1 MEAWKKTL
9 YISWCIIFFHSA
21 GMSMLIPFLPL
32 YLKELGITDAGAQ
45 SIWSGII
52 IGATPLAAGLLAPF
66 WGTIS
71 DKYGRK
77 PLILRSTFGISI
89 FVFLIS
95 LATNV
100 YQLFFLRLMHGI
112 CGGVMPAFTALVA
125 FNLPK
130 DKTGEG
136 LGLLQSAIYSGSIF
150 GPFIGGMLADWL
162 GYRNLFLVIAFFTM
176 VAGITTLIFIHEPRR
191 DPSQQRATVAH
202 NIKLV
207 LSTPNLRMVALSIF
221 VIQFALFIVQPV
233 LPLFI
238 TSLSGKKDSATMVG
252 LVFAVTGLTT
262 LLFAPYWGKAGDR
275 KGHKAILSQ
284 SLICA
289 GLAFFPQAL
298 VTAAY
303 QLLPLRAILGF
314 FIAGIVPSTQT
325 MIVKNTT
332 DEQRGGVLGITHSVH
347 ACGHALGPLV
357 GGLIGAVFGYRSVI
371 MLTSLLLICI
381 WYFISKFMQKTEP
394 PSISLINGGL

>member
-1 MEAWKKTL
+1 MESWKKIL
-9 YISWCIIFFHSA
+9 YISWCIIFFHGV
-21 GMSMLIPFLPL
+21 GMAMLIPFLPL
-32 YLKELGITDAGAQ
+32 YLKELGITNVRAL
-45 SIWSGII
+45 SVWSGII
-52 IGATPLAAGLLAPF
+52 IGATPLAAGMLAPF
-66 WGTIS
+66 WGTLS

-95 LATNV
+95 QATDV
-100 YQLFFLRLMHGI
+100 YQLLFLRIMHGI

-136 LGLLQSAIYSGSIF
+136 LGMLQSAVFSGNII
-150 GPFIGGMLADWL
+150 GPFIGGLLADWL
-162 GYRNLFLVIAFFTM
+162 GYRELFLVISFFTL
-176 VAGITTLIFIHEPRR
+176 VAGIATLIFIHEPRR
-191 DPSQQRATVAH
+191 DPAKMRATVAH

-207 LSTPNLRMVALSIF
+207 MSTPNLRMVAVSIF
-221 VIQFALFIVQPV
+221 TIQFALFIVQPV

-238 TSLSGKKDSATMVG
+238 ASLSGKNDSATMVG
-252 LVFAVTGLTT
+252 LVFSVTGLTT

-275 KGHKAILSQ
+275 KGHKTILSQ
-284 SLICA
+284 SLIFA

-303 QLLPLRAILGF
+303 QLLPLRAVLGF

-357 GGLIGAVFGYRSVI
+357 GGIIGAVFGYRSVI

-381 WYFISKFMQKTEP
+381 WYFFSKFVKKTDP
-394 PSISLINGGL
+394 PSISLVNGEL

>member
-1 MEAWKKTL
+1 MA
-9 YISWCIIFFHSA
+9 
-21 GMSMLIPFLPL
+21 MLAPFLPL
-32 YLKELGITDAGAQ
+32 YLKELGITNVAEQ
-45 SIWSGII
+45 SVWSGII
-52 IGATPLAAGLLAPF
+52 IGATPLAVCLLAPF

-77 PLILRSTFGISI
+77 PLILRSTFGISL
-89 FVFLIS
+89 FVFLTS
-95 LATNV
+95 QATDV
-100 YQLFFLRLMHGI
+100 YQLLFLRIMHGI
-112 CGGVMPAFTALVA
+112 CGGVMPAFTALIA

-136 LGLLQSAIYSGSIF
+136 LGILQSAVFSGNII
-150 GPFIGGMLADWL
+150 GPFIGGLLADWL
-162 GYRNLFLVIAFFTM
+162 GYRNLFLVISFLTL
-176 VAGITTLIFIHEPRR
+176 VAGVATMIFIHEPKR
-191 DPSQQRATVAH
+191 DPAKIRAKVVH

-207 LSTPNLRMVALSIF
+207 ISTPSLRVVALCIF
-221 VIQFALFIVQPV
+221 AIQFALFIVQPV

-238 TSLSGKKDSATMVG
+238 ASLSDKNDSATMVG

-275 KGHKAILSQ
+275 KGHKNILSQ
-284 SLICA
+284 SLIFA

-303 QLLPLRAILGF
+303 QLLPLRAVLGF
-314 FIAGIVPSTQT
+314 FTAGIVPSTQT
-325 MIVKNTT
+325 MIVKNTN

-357 GGLIGAVFGYRSVI
+357 GGLVGAAFGYRSVI

-381 WYFISKFMQKTEP
+381 WYFVSNFLKKPEP
-394 PSISLINGGL
+394 LNAQ

>member
-1 MEAWKKTL
+1 MEAWKKVL
-9 YISWCIIFFHSA
+9 YISWGIILFHGA
-21 GMSMLIPFLPL
+21 GMAMLIPFLPL
-32 YLKELGITDAGAQ
+32 YVKELGIADVGAQ

-89 FVFLIS
+89 VVFLAS
-95 LATNV
+95 HATDV
-100 YQLFFLRLMHGI
+100 YQLLFLRIMHGI
-112 CGGVMPAFTALVA
+112 CGGVMPAFTALVSLT
-125 FNLPK
+125 LPK

-136 LGLLQSAIYSGSIF
+136 LGTLQTAIFSGNII
-150 GPFIGGMLADWL
+150 GPFIGGLLADWL
-162 GYRNLFLVIAFFTM
+162 GYRSLFLVISFFTLM
-176 VAGITTLIFIHEPRR
+176 AGIATLIFIHEPRR
-191 DPSQQRATVAH
+191 DPSKIRAKVVH

-207 LSTPNLRMVALSIF
+207 ISTPNLRMVAVCIF
-221 VIQFALFIVQPV
+221 IIQFALFIVQPI

-238 TSLSGKKDSATMVG
+238 ASLSGKNDSATMVG
-252 LVFAVTGLTT
+252 LVFAITGLTT

-275 KGHKAILSQ
+275 KGHKTILSQ
-284 SLICA
+284 SLIFS
-289 GLAFFPQAL
+289 GLVFFPQAL

-303 QLLPLRAILGF
+303 QLLPLRAVLGF

-347 ACGHALGPLV
+347 AFGHALGPLV
-357 GGLIGAVFGYRSVI
+357 GGIIGAVFGYRSVI
-371 MLTSLLLICI
+371 ILTSLLLICI
-381 WYFISKFMQKTEP
+381 WYFFSKFVKKTEP
-394 PSISLINGGL
+394 PSITLINGDI